1 MKQRN
6 LVMTA
11 ILGFGLLAGGAIMA
25 QERPVENIDPARHPN
40 LADAQHMIG
49 MAYEKISMAQRFN
62 DMEGHGVR
70 AKELLAEA
78 SRELKEAAEAANR
91 HEHRDEHRDDRR

>member
-40 LADAQHMIG
+40 LADAQHMIT
-49 MAYEKISMAQRFN
+49 MAFEKISVAQRDN
-62 DMEGHGVR
+62 HYDMEGHAER
-70 AKELLAEA
+70 AKDLLAQA
-78 SRELKEAAEAANR
+78 SRELKAAAEAANR
-91 HEHRDEHRDDRR
+91 HMH